1 MFLAYTSFSMRK
13 TLTRFQHLVKGTAIK
28 LGIFDYVRRLRNIL
42 YPAYKREL
50 IDNQHLRL
58 LLTFALKE
66 DSNCIDVGA
75 HEGAVLAEMLR
86 VAPRGRHIAYE
97 PLPFMHKYLVDHFPK
112 VDVRYAALS
121 NEEGERSFT
130 YVKYR
135 PTYSGFSERSYAK
148 RSQVEKINVRTE
160 TLDGSLPAGY
170 VPDLIKIDV
179 EGAERLVIEGAIN
192 TISKHKPIVI
202 FEHGKGGADY
212 YNTKPRHIYEL
223 LNGKAGLRIFDLDG
237 NGPYTL
243 SQFEET
249 YARNDYWNFVAC
261 R

>member
-1 MFLAYTSFSMRK
+1 MALMYTF
-13 TLTRFQHLVKGTAIK
+13 LTRQKAFLRFQYWVKVTTTK
-28 LGIFDYVRRLRNIL
+28 LGIDNYVRYLRNTIS
-42 YPAYKREL
+42 YTYRRDQ

-58 LLTFALKE
+58 MLTFALKE
-66 DSNCIDVGA
+66 DANCIDVGA
-75 HEGAVLAEMLR
+75 HQGVILTEIVR

-97 PLPFMHKYLVDHFPK
+97 PLPFMHKYLVDKFPC
-112 VDVRYAALS
+112 VDVRCAALS
-121 NEEGERSFT
+121 NEEGERSFA
-130 YVKYR
+130 YIKYL

-148 RSQVEKINVRTE
+148 RSLVEKIIVRTE
-160 TLDGSLPAGY
+160 TLDKSLPAGY

-192 TISKHKPIVI
+192 TISKYKPIVV
-202 FEHGKGGADY
+202 FEHSKGGADY
-212 YNTKPRHIYEL
+212 FNTQPRHIYEL
-223 LNGKAGLRIFDLDG
+223 LNGVAGLRIFDMDG

-249 YARNDYWNFVAC
+249 YARNDHWNFVAC

>member
-1 MFLAYTSFSMRK
+1 MAFMYTFLSRQRAF
-13 TLTRFQHLVKGTAIK
+13 LRFQYAVKETATK
-28 LGIFDYVRRLRNIL
+28 LGIDDYVRQLRNIVS
-42 YPAYKREL
+42 PAYRRDH

-66 DSNCIDVGA
+66 DANCIDVGA
-75 HEGAVLAEMLR
+75 HSGVILTEMIR
-86 VAPRGRHIAYE
+86 VAPLGRHIAYE
-97 PLPFMHKYLVDHFPK
+97 PLPFMHKYLVDHFPG
-112 VDVRYAALS
+112 VNVRCAALS
-121 NEEGERSFT
+121 NEEGERSFA
-130 YVKYR
+130 YVKYL

-148 RSQVEKINVRTE
+148 RSQIEKIIVRTE

-192 TISKHKPIVI
+192 TISKYKPIVV
-202 FEHGKGGADY
+202 FEHSKGGAEY
-212 YNTKPRHIYEL
+212 FNTQPRHIYGL
-223 LNGKAGLRIFDLDG
+223 LIDVAGLRIFDLDG

-243 SQFEET
+243 GQFEASYT
-249 YARNDYWNFVAC
+249 RNDHWNYVAC